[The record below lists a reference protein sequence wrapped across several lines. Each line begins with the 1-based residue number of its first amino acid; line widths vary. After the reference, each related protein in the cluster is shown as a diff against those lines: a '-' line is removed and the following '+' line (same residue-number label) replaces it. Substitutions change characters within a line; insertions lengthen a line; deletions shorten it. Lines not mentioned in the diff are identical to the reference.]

1 MRAFIFS
8 VWVHSGKTSVATV
21 NALETLAAKQFTVAE
36 QGGRHVVSASV
47 QGKSF
52 SYEMPEGQG
61 SSDFLV
67 MAHDSW
73 RIVKIGGATGAQ
85 MTDTELEAYLQ
96 DAAGESTNRT
106 VASFA
111 QYIR

>member
-8 VWVHSGKTSVATV
+8 VWVHSSKTAIATT
-21 NALETLAAKQFTVAE
+21 AAMETLAAKQFSVAE

-52 SYEMPEGQG
+52 SYEMPAGQG
-61 SSDFLV
+61 GSDFLN

-73 RIVKIGGATGAQ
+73 RLLKIGGDTGGA
-85 MTDTELEAYLQ
+85 MTDAELESYLT
-96 DAAGESTNRT
+96 DAGGQQTNRT
-106 VASFA
+106 VASFT
-111 QYIR
+111 QFTR

>member
-85 MTDTELEAYLQ
+85 MTDAELEAYLQ

>member
-21 NALETLAAKQFTVAE
+21 DALETLAAKQFTVAE
-36 QGGRHVVSASV
+36 QGGRHVVSAAV
-47 QGKSF
+47 QGKAF
-52 SYEMPEGQG
+52 SYAMPEGQ
-61 SSDFLV
+61 STDDFLV

-73 RIVKIGGATGAQ
+73 RIVRIGGATGAQ
-85 MTDTELEAYLQ
+85 MTDAELEAYLQ
-96 DAAGESTNRT
+96 DATGQATNRT

>member
-21 NALETLAAKQFTVAE
+21 DALETLAAKQFTVAE

-61 SSDFLV
+61 TATFL
-67 MAHDSW
+67 SW
-73 RIVKIGGATGAQ
+73 RTIRGALSESAAQ
-85 MTDTELEAYLQ
+85 RAHK
-96 DAAGESTNRT
+96 
-106 VASFA
+106 
-111 QYIR
+111 

>member
-73 RIVKIGGATGAQ
+73 RIVRIGGATGAQ